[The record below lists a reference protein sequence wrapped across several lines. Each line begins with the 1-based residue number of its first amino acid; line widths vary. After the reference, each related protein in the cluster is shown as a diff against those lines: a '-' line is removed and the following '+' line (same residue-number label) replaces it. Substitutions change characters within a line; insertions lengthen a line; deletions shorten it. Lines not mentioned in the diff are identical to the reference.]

1 MVTKNLQHQLSLLII
16 RASMKAKYDLM
27 DTAERNNITTMQALT
42 LCLIDKDKPVPMKNI
57 SEFMSCDPSNITSLV
72 EQLVSEGFVQRKEAS
87 YDRRVKT
94 LSLTNKGQDLQN
106 KLLDITI
113 KTRLP
118 NICNLSEAEVG
129 KLVSVLE
136 KATGM
141 CVTNNLSLVADP
153 V

>member
-1 MVTKNLQHQLSLLII
+1 MASKNLHNQLSLLII

-27 DTAERNNITTMQALT
+27 DVAERNNITTMQALT
-42 LCLIDKDKPVPMKNI
+42 LCLIDKDNPIPMKTI
-57 SEFMSCDPSNITSLV
+57 SDFMSCDPSNITSIV
-72 EQLVSEGFVQRKEAS
+72 EQLVSEGLVERKEAA

-94 LSLTNKGQDLQN
+94 LTLTEKGQEIQD
-106 KLLDITI
+106 KLLEITI

-118 NICNLSEAEVG
+118 NICSLSDEEVD

-141 CVTNNLSLVADP
+141 CVTDNLSLSAEVA
-153 V
+153 